1 MDRMNSLRD
10 FGSVESGHDNVHQ
23 EDRDRAV
30 LGFGGDLQSC
40 ITALSREDLVS
51 ETRQPIAYSFENAE
65 SSSTTRMVITR
76 GACHRQSPNTRQPI
90 IGCTG

>member
-1 MDRMNSLRD
+1 MNSLRD

-51 ETRQPIAYSFENAE
+51 ETRQPIAYSFEN
-65 SSSTTRMVITR
+65 RRVIVHDEDGDHR